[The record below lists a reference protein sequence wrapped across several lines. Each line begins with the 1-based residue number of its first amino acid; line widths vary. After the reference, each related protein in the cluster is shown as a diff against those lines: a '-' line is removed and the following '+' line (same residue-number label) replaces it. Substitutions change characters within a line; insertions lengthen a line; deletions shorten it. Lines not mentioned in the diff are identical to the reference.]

1 MKSSKWIV
9 GNTGRSSSVTIPEA
23 LENSELCPLCH
34 QNIINQ
40 LKKIGHTILS
50 IPLIEYGNAY
60 FMLRLVLLYRVPFD
74 GF

>member
-1 MKSSKWIV
+1 MDCREYREKFFSY
-9 GNTGRSSSVTIPEA
+9 NIPEA
-23 LENSELCPLCH
+23 LENSELCDLRPS
-34 QNIINQ
+34 QNIIYQ
-40 LKKIGHTILS
+40 LKRIDHIVLS